1 MHAVESLLQSPCG
14 RYAPVGGA
22 SPRNVAAGSPS
33 PAISVAAASEVR
45 RVLDSG
51 ACSSS
56 RSGGTHGRSASSSRH
71 GRTNSGGTSTSS
83 SCRSNSRS
91 SGTSIGTSTS
101 RAALSRCSPPGGGG
115 GVNSSA
121 DITLR
126 PLCIATA
133 AGGMGSADTAEAVVI
148 NSNDLWAHQTS
159 GGRMKKEK
167 ALKQRREEQV
177 QQMQQIHLEHVQS
190 ELKLLKKQEQQGEA
204 PASAAALSSAL
215 SASAVSAVSAVSA
228 AVSAVSPRMQSQ
240 LASRDGTAPS
250 QELQHP
256 QKQLTTPVV
265 EQLLQEQLQQVQQQL
280 GALALAASTA
290 PDGSSA
296 MPSRQDSVEQ
306 RQELRTS
313 LAEYTPQGCNGAVAP
328 AEGELTLAGDASP
341 EAEGGEEEEEHEDD
355 DPHQHEVAAQIRLKE
370 GEAHLFGI
378 RSPWRIVR
386 SRFYVTSASH
396 VEALLNVLLLSH
408 SAVACKPSNGSPAA
422 DTTHRDLNQNA
433 AAAAAAKAADGGEAC
448 ETDGGAEG
456 DAGRK
461 QFKPILD
468 HELRDWVGQ
477 CELHY
482 LSHIVFRVWERRKSK
497 LAPGSKQQQ
506 KQQQQQEEKG
516 RYRLEIFFST
526 GARDGFGENFYL
538 LERKARQQ
546 QQQQHNQQQ
555 MQQQQMQQQQM
566 QPVPSARQLWR
577 EVHQQ
582 EEEEARSAAFP
593 PCESQSRSGRSPL
606 AEGAQHPQNC
616 TACQSREG
624 KGEATSR
631 SSSTQQ
637 KSREAISGVEAAWL
651 CPGGESCRRRPSL
664 RPSTPGC
671 SCMKTYAN
679 RVPPYCEIAPL
690 LPLGRSIEVGDFEA
704 LMNEVLRRYGD
715 GIPQR
720 NRTDKSKPQ

>member
-1 MHAVESLLQSPCG
+1 MGGEREGLFGQDGADDSRRNGPFASLPLFESLLQSPCG

-56 RSGGTHGRSASSSRH
+56 RSGGTHG
-71 GRTNSGGTSTSS
+71 
-83 SCRSNSRS
+83 
-91 SGTSIGTSTS
+91 
-101 RAALSRCSPPGGGG
+101 RCSPPGGGG

-177 QQMQQIHLEHVQS
+177 
-190 ELKLLKKQEQQGEA
+190 
-204 PASAAALSSAL
+204 
-215 SASAVSAVSAVSA
+215 
-228 AVSAVSPRMQSQ
+228 
-240 LASRDGTAPS
+240 
-250 QELQHP
+250 
-256 QKQLTTPVV
+256 
-265 EQLLQEQLQQVQQQL
+265 
-280 GALALAASTA
+280 
-290 PDGSSA
+290 
-296 MPSRQDSVEQ
+296 
-306 RQELRTS
+306 
-313 LAEYTPQGCNGAVAP
+313 
-328 AEGELTLAGDASP
+328 
-341 EAEGGEEEEEHEDD
+341 
-355 DPHQHEVAAQIRLKE
+355 AAQIRLKE

-422 DTTHRDLNQNA
+422 DTTHRDLNQSA
-433 AAAAAAKAADGGEAC
+433 AAAAAAKAADGGGAC
-448 ETDGGAEG
+448 ETGFRRGRRSSFSDSNAESRLPGGTEEDGGAEG

-468 HELRDWVGQ
+468 HELRVM
-477 CELHY
+477 LY
-482 LSHIVFRVWERRKSK
+482 
-497 LAPGSKQQQ
+497 
-506 KQQQQQEEKG
+506 
-516 RYRLEIFFST
+516 
-526 GARDGFGENFYL
+526 
-538 LERKARQQ
+538 
-546 QQQQHNQQQ
+546 
-555 MQQQQMQQQQM
+555 
-566 QPVPSARQLWR
+566 SARQLWR

-606 AEGAQHPQNC
+606 AEGAQHLQNC

-720 NRTDKSKPQ
+720 NRTDKSKPHEEDGNTRGTTQHSVSPGAVAKMPTLNSVLAHSWASLSEL